1 MGIHRACN
9 KHRINQNN
17 MFVDFSMICTDM
29 LYIAI
34 LYIALLNICTYFA
47 SCVTTIVAKSF
58 ISSHGYHVLEAYN
71 VFPLTLLRVRQ
82 TILIRTLF
90 LKTCWTTI
98 RCNHSLWGGWLANQ
112 VKRQTDGK
120 KLWKCCSGCW
130 RAVHNPMSLHAHR
143 SSALAA
149 VKGTGSKHWL
159 CSTA

>member
-17 MFVDFSMICTDM
+17 MSVDFSMICTDM

-130 RAVHNPMSLHAHR
+130 RAVHNPMSLRAHR

-159 CSTA
+159 CSAA